1 MKNKT
6 RGKSEGTET
15 KGETKR
21 EKRTRIPGARARGR
35 EWERKTRHEKA
46 VVATEEKKRSGK
58 RGFLPT
64 NRGFPLQSFLFVL
77 QSSKTYKRGGNVR
90 TAVTFHENIFL
101 LTWNHDETAIFHPID
116 THAALI

>member
-1 MKNKT
+1 MAGNEVYKQQRARRHVMKNKT
-6 RGKSEGTET
+6 RGKSEGTGT

-21 EKRTRIPGARARGR
+21 KKRTRIPGARARGR

-64 NRGFPLQSFLFVL
+64 IAAFQFPIQSLYSSLSVNEPYEGEEIFVL
-77 QSSKTYKRGGNVR
+77 RSMRIIYFFS
-90 TAVTFHENIFL
+90 
-101 LTWNHDETAIFHPID
+101 
-116 THAALI
+116 